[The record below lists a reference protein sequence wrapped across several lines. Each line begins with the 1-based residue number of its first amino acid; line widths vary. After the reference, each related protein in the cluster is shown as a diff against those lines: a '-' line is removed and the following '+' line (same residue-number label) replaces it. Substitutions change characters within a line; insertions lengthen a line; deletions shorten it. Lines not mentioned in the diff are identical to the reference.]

1 MLISASICNKH
12 NINRTLFTACTV
24 YSITDILTHMYFNC
38 LVIEAQ
44 ILMEEDLI
52 NVTSIQFP
60 TVTNTSDNDSL
71 VFDNMTP
78 MIEIP
83 TSIILRQ
90 LEEGEC

>member
-1 MLISASICNKH
+1 
-12 NINRTLFTACTV
+12 
-24 YSITDILTHMYFNC
+24 MYFNC

>member
-1 MLISASICNKH
+1 MHPSV
-12 NINRTLFTACTV
+12 T
-24 YSITDILTHMYFNC
+24 SITSIGHYSLHVVYTVSLIYLCKHMYFNC

-44 ILMEEDLI
+44 IPMEEDLI

>member
-1 MLISASICNKH
+1 
-12 NINRTLFTACTV
+12 
-24 YSITDILTHMYFNC
+24 MYFNC

-44 ILMEEDLI
+44 IPMEEDLI

-83 TSIILRQ
+83 TSIIIRQ
-90 LEEGEC
+90 LEEGGC

>member
-1 MLISASICNKH
+1 
-12 NINRTLFTACTV
+12 
-24 YSITDILTHMYFNC
+24 MYFNC

-44 ILMEEDLI
+44 IPMEEDLI
-52 NVTSIQFP
+52 NITSIQFP